1 MKSMILAAGLGT
13 RLWPLTNTTP
23 KPLIPLNGR
32 PLIYYAIALLKKHG
46 ITDILINLHHL
57 GEKIEA
63 ELGDGRTLGVNI
75 TYSEEPDILG
85 TGGGI
90 KKMAEHSGD
99 EDFWV
104 LNSDVLSDINL
115 TAILREHKV
124 KSAKATM
131 VLRPHPILLGEPH
144 RPTALIINGES
155 KIISTASSEEVE
167 KRLDETPFM
176 FTGIHLINPS
186 LLEYLPD
193 GFSCIFKDAY
203 RPAIERE
210 DEIFG
215 VVYDGYWQDLGTM
228 EAYERTDRELR
239 EGRANLSYMK
249 CL

>member
-1 MKSMILAAGLGT
+1 M
-13 RLWPLTNTTP
+13 
-23 KPLIPLNGR
+23 
-32 PLIYYAIALLKKHG
+32 
-46 ITDILINLHHL
+46 INLHHL

-90 KKMAEHSGD
+90 KKMAEDAGN

-104 LNSDVLSDINL
+104 VNSDILSDIDL
-115 TAILREHKV
+115 TTITREHKV

-131 VLRPHPILLGEPH
+131 VLRPHPILLGESH
-144 RPTALIINGES
+144 RPTALFINTESRIIG
-155 KIISTASSEEVE
+155 TANAQEALE
-167 KRLDETPFM
+167 RLDETPFM

-186 LLEYLPD
+186 LLKYLPD

-203 RPAIERE
+203 RPAIDKG

-215 VVYDGYWQDLGTM
+215 VVYDGYWRDLGTM
-228 EAYERTDRELR
+228 EAYERADRELS
-239 EGRANLSYMK
+239 EGRVKLSNI
-249 CL
+249 